1 MSGMAEIALQ
11 GKREQDDRRILDS
24 LAQSDP
30 AGCELIEAEAK
41 GMKPMQRFK
50 NILIALDSKTRSK
63 ALLERGAALA
73 QRNQACLTVIEVVEE
88 APGSAPWSILSGAT
102 ADLPQHI
109 IEKHSHDLEQLSA
122 PLRQRG
128 IRVDTK
134 VLTGIP
140 FLELIREVLRNRHD
154 LVMITAEGQGGL
166 KERLFGST
174 TMHLLRKCPCP
185 VWVMKQTQ
193 PRHYQCILA
202 AVDPDP
208 VDEQRNALNKTIMDL
223 ATSLAHWEQSELH
236 IIHTWTLYGESM
248 LRGPR
253 INMPRSEMAQLLR
266 KTKDEHQRRLNL
278 LLRPYALDKLTHQ
291 VHLLKGNP
299 GSVIPKVAQ
308 AKRIELIVMG
318 TVCRTG
324 VVGLIVG
331 NTAENVLR
339 QVDCSVLTVKP
350 EGFISPI
357 RLGERQHEH
366 YFES

>member
-1 MSGMAEIALQ
+1 MSGIAETALQ
-11 GKREQDDRRILDS
+11 GKREQNDRRILDS
-24 LAQSDP
+24 LAQSGP
-30 AGCELIEAEAK
+30 AGCEFIEAEAK
-41 GMKPMQRFK
+41 GVKPMQRFK
-50 NILIALDSKTRSK
+50 NILIALDSKTRNK

-73 QRNQACLTVIEVVEE
+73 QRNQACLTVIDVVED
-88 APGSAPWSILSGAT
+88 APGSAPWPILSRSS
-102 ADLPQHI
+102 ADLSKYI
-109 IEKHSHDLEQLSA
+109 IERHSHDLEQLSA
-122 PLRQRG
+122 PLRQKG
-128 IRVDTK
+128 FQVNTK
-134 VLTGIP
+134 VLTGTP
-140 FLELIREVLRNRHD
+140 FLEIIREVLRNRHD
-154 LVMITAEGQGGL
+154 LVIIMAEDQGGL

-185 VWVMKQTQ
+185 VWVMKRTQ
-193 PRHYQCILA
+193 PRHYQRILA

-208 VDEQRNALNKTIMDL
+208 VDEQRNALNKTIMGL
-223 ATSLAHWEQSELH
+223 ATSLAHREQSELH

-253 INMPRSEMAQLLR
+253 INMPRTEMAQLLR
-266 KTKDEHQRRLNL
+266 KTKDEYRRRLNE

-324 VVGLIVG
+324 VAGLIVG

-350 EGFISPI
+350 EGFITPI
-357 RLGERQHEH
+357 RLDDKVA
-366 YFES
+366 